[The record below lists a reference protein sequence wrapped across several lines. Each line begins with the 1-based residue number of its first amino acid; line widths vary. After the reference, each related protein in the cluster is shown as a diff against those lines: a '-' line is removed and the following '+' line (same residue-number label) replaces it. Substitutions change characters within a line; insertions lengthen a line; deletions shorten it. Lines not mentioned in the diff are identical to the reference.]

1 MGAMLMTDR
10 ILLDIA
16 ETEAEAVEMERR
28 AGQEARELV
37 LEAKQV
43 ARHLF
48 ETGLETDERQFSDA
62 MSMIRTNADTLL
74 SKRLCESSLE
84 VEAMG
89 AQACEQFD
97 KAVSVIVEGI
107 VGEYGHH

>member
-16 ETEAEAVEMERR
+16 ETEAEAAEMEHR

-37 LEAKQV
+37 LEARQF

-48 ETGLETDERQFSDA
+48 EEGLEIDEQHFSDA
-62 MSMIRTNADTLL
+62 MSVIRTNADTLL
-74 SKRLCESSLE
+74 SQRLRESSLE

-89 AQACEQFD
+89 AQARERLD
-97 KAVSVIVEGI
+97 KAVSMIVEEI